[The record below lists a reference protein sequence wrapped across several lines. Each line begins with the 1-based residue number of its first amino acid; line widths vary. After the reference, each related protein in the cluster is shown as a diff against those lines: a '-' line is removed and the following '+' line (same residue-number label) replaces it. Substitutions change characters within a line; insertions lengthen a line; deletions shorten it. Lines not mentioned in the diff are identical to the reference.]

1 MCWCFLKVGTIF
13 CLLCWLLYLQQR
25 RPITLN
31 CYMLWS
37 CANGGWSRT
46 GLGHCLFSWF
56 SFMFFIFHFSSLSGL
71 KRVQEPRNGNK
82 KEEQLLFDETTLK
95 STVNLHHILKHAATP
110 CPRPLSSVAL
120 DCLCHTPDDRKS
132 VDFDDQHTQ
141 KNLYFG
147 NSFPISSQSR
157 FCEET
162 NR

>member
-1 MCWCFLKVGTIF
+1 MTLKSTVNLRSTEEEM
-13 CLLCWLLYLQQR
+13 
-25 RPITLN
+25 TLKSTVN
-31 CYMLWS
+31 LHS
-37 CANGGWSRT
+37 T
-46 GLGHCLFSWF
+46 
-56 SFMFFIFHFSSLSGL
+56 
-71 KRVQEPRNGNK
+71 
-82 KEEQLLFDETTLK
+82 EEEMTLK

-132 VDFDDQHTQ
+132 VDCDDQHTQ
-141 KNLYFG
+141 KSLCFG